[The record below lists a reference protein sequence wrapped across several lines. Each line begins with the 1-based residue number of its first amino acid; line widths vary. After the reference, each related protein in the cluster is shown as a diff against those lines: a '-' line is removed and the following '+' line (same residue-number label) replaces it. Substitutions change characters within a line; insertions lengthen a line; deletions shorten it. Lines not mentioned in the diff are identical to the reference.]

1 MASSLTGRLVTG
13 GLIVLV
19 GLALLLSTTGVAEP
33 TTLWD
38 WVPLVFVLLGLWA
51 LLRSGFRNLTGPVM
65 IVAIAGVFLLRNLGF
80 VSAALVATWWPLLIV
95 LFGVLFMINRS
106 RQRRRLRSAGLE
118 SDGEFT
124 AIGIFGGGDR
134 RPSGGAFTGGE
145 VLALFGGVDLD
156 LRDVTV
162 PNPPAVV
169 EIICLFGGSEIR
181 VPEGWD
187 VRLDVLA
194 LFGGASD
201 SRPRRSSSGEPTEGR
216 PGDEPDLVVTGVV
229 LFGGVDVR
237 D

>member
-1 MASSLTGRLVTG
+1 MAPSLSGRLVTG

-19 GLALLLSTTGVAEP
+19 GLLLLLSTTGVAQS
-33 TTLWD
+33 TTIWGWL
-38 WVPLVFVLLGLWA
+38 PLVFVLLGLWA

-65 IVAIAGVFLLRNLGF
+65 VIAIAGVFLLRNLGLL
-80 VSAALVATWWPLLIV
+80 SEAAVGTWWPLLIV

-106 RQRRRLRSAGLE
+106 RRRHRVRSAGLE
-118 SDGEFT
+118 SDGELT
-124 AIGIFGGGDR
+124 AVGIFGGGDR
-134 RPSGGAFTGGE
+134 RLSGATFTGGE

-162 PNPPAVV
+162 PHPPAVLETV
-169 EIICLFGGSEIR
+169 CLFGGSEIR

-201 SRPRRSSSGEPTEGR
+201 SRPRRASDREG
-216 PGDEPDLVVTGVV
+216 GEPDLVVTGIV
-229 LFGGVDVR
+229 LFGGVEVR